1 MKVTWRLPSE
11 DLVKQYVA
19 EATAELSDGLQGRHS
34 VGRCR
39 GERVKNTMPVAG
51 AEALATFIDEVAR
64 EHG

>member
-1 MKVTWRLPSE
+1 M
-11 DLVKQYVA
+11 KQYVA

-64 EHG
+64 KHG